1 MKKLRASVQYL
12 VDYSIPLKEVAFT
25 VTPMTRRA
33 GIETVISER

>member
-12 VDYSIPLKEVAFT
+12 VDYSIPLKEVVFT

-33 GIETVISER
+33 GIETVIPER